1 MQSSFWKCR
10 TFQERHILHFM
21 TTISLTERG
30 RCLVPTKEKG
40 QRKFVLGIYPPISQ
54 SKMFITTFIKG
65 EALRLLRTNSSKENF
80 QNRLEE
86 FQKHL
91 RERGYPRNLITLT
104 LSEIH
109 FENRKEAL
117 RQKPS
122 REKTIL
128 PFVTQ
133 YQPSVPSLKNILMKH
148 WQLIEK
154 QPLLRQI
161 YKEPPII
168 SYKRQQ

>member
-1 MQSSFWKCR
+1 MECWYIDLSRPLKQWSR
-10 TFQERHILHFM
+10 AN
-21 TTISLTERG
+21 SLTVRQFSTYERILNLLKLSNIHISRLATPLG
-30 RCLVPTKEKG
+30 VKKG
-40 QRKFVLGIYPPISQ
+40 
-54 SKMFITTFIKG
+54 FIKG

-86 FQKHL
+86 FHKHL

-133 YQPSVPSLKNILMKH
+133 YQPSVPSLKNILMIH
-148 WQLIEK
+148 WQLIET
-154 QPLLRQI
+154 QPLLIQI

-168 SYKRQQ
+168 SYKRERSLKC